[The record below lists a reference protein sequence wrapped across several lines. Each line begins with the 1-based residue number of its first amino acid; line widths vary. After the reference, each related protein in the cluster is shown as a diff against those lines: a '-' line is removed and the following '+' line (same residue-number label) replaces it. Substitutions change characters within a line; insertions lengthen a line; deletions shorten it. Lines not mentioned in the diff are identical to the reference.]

1 VSEEQDWRLKVE
13 LGDEA
18 RRGVLDTMLGRV
30 HQPRIGPGLPH
41 DVVVTHDAAVMFAYA
56 ATRPSLDAARRAIE
70 TALQEEG
77 RTARL
82 SVSHWDEGSDEWLQ
96 VDPPLTD
103 VQRRAEDAVERDQEQ
118 QESRTLVI
126 SSGKMIRA
134 EVEQTMRDCA
144 ARLGIECEVIEHP
157 HLLTTQV
164 AFTVTGSRRKLNEF
178 AEGLRAEELATMRT
192 EREVMISP
200 L

>member
-1 VSEEQDWRLKVE
+1 VSDEQDWRLKVE

-18 RRGVLDTMLGRV
+18 RRGVLDAMLGRV

-70 TALQEEG
+70 SALREEG
-77 RTARL
+77 RTAKL
-82 SVSHWDEGSDEWLQ
+82 SVSHWDDRLDDWLQ
-96 VDPPLTD
+96 VDPPPAAMD
-103 VQRRAEDAVERDQEQ
+103 KRAQDALERDQEQ

-126 SSGKMIRA
+126 SSGKLIRA

-157 HLLTTQV
+157 HLFTTQV
-164 AFTVTGSRRKLNEF
+164 AFTVNGSRRKLDEF